1 MGEIVLEI
9 SQIDDRLKKIAFR
22 RIVSV
27 LTFIF
32 CFFSGLLFLIVSLS
46 LNSEPEFV
54 LFIFIPY
61 FIIVFAGI
69 YVFYFIGL
77 TSKRLLFYYKMIKP
91 LHFDQISVNSK
102 FIMSKKNQIYIMFSG
117 FANGVFFI
125 KLKTNE
131 DSSLL
136 NRKSKKLP
144 RFIIK
149 LNKNTKI
156 DNLSIRYGEFSGFY
170 KIPLN
175 TTENIVGNAIIF
187 FMPLVTLSKTQSNTE
202 YILKMIDL
210 VQEKLF

>member
-102 FIMSKKNQIYIMFSG
+102 FIMSKKNQIYVMFSG
-117 FANGVFFI
+117 FANGVYFI
-125 KLKTNE
+125 KLKKNE

-136 NRKSKKLP
+136 NEKSKKLP
-144 RFIIK
+144 QFTIK
-149 LNKNTKI
+149 LNKKI
-156 DNLSIRYGEFSGFY
+156 KINDLSIRYREFNGFF

-175 TTENIVGNAIIF
+175 NNEYIAGNTIII
-187 FMPLVTLSKTQSNTE
+187 FMPLVTLSKTQNNTE
-202 YILKMIDL
+202 YILKMIEI
-210 VQEKLF
+210 VQEKSF